1 MRQCITVYFRIVW
14 SHADRNWYA
23 YYCLP
28 GSRKSNRNN
37 GNKYILQC
45 FPHEFKAFQAGKYKR
60 RKDLSF
66 RITIR
71 CHSVGLILYWM
82 ENRRSL
88 YVVSSFGILTFAMR
102 KRTLDGAWLQSS
114 VFQHIR
120 QMVNSF
126 PLEEM
131 APTQHQ
137 ALL

>member
-14 SHADRNWYA
+14 SHAGRNWYA

-45 FPHEFKAFQAGKYKR
+45 FPHEFKRVNIKDGKTYKLQDYNGNPVPFRWFNAGWK
-60 RKDLSF
+60 
-66 RITIR
+66 IA
-71 CHSVGLILYWM
+71 
-82 ENRRSL
+82 EA

-102 KRTLDGAWLQSS
+102 KRTLDGVWLQSS